1 MFEQVCQ
8 ITCFFVILLYND
20 KKGGVIMAI
29 INNKKILDEVD
40 KRLPSMLEKTENHLI
55 YDPFY
60 QDFAYRFCWS
70 SNAIEGNSL
79 SLDETISVVAYD
91 EVKGGH
97 SFTEYQEAKMLYS
110 TIEKML
116 DRETVSITK
125 EWLQST
131 NAMIT
136 GIEGKYR
143 QKNLYIGT
151 LVEATYYP
159 PDYEKVPELMEAFL
173 QSVNFK
179 SDDKKEVIQ
188 VIAEQHIEFERIHPY
203 IDGNGRTGRMLLN
216 QQMINNGL
224 LPVIIEKQSKYRQ
237 AFKAYD
243 KNKDTSLMIHLISK
257 GELDA
262 MERINQLFEKLEHR
276 MTEPKKLPK
285 K

>member
-1 MFEQVCQ
+1 
-8 ITCFFVILLYND
+8 
-20 KKGGVIMAI
+20 MAI
-29 INNKKILDEVD
+29 INSKNILDEIE
-40 KRLPSMLEKTENHLI
+40 KRLPSILKKIGNHLI
-55 YDPFY
+55 CDPFY

-116 DRETVSITK
+116 DRKTVSITK

-131 NAMIT
+131 NSMII
-136 GIEGKYR
+136 GNEGKYR

-159 PDYEKVPELMEAFL
+159 PDYKKVPELMEVFL

-179 SDDKKEVIQ
+179 ADDKKEVIRD
-188 VIAEQHIEFERIHPY
+188 IAEQHIEFERIHPY
-203 IDGNGRTGRMLLN
+203 VDGNGRTGRMLLN

-224 LPVIIEKQSKYRQ
+224 LPIIIEKQSKYRQ
-237 AFKAYD
+237 AFKFYD
-243 KNKDTSLMIHLISK
+243 KNKDTSLMVHLISK

-262 MERINQLFEKLEHR
+262 MERINQLFEKLEQR
-276 MTEPKKLPK
+276 VIEPKKPPK